1 MPFFGV
7 RRRTVGPAGPR
18 REGDGSRE
26 RKAEFSW
33 AGGLPLRA
41 GKWAMAS
48 YGHHRSRTMMI
59 TSGAPGSSNQN
70 SLANVCFASLH
81 GQVDVSQADVLEGLS
96 VRWLK
101 SGGCDKF
108 ADVQWSRRYNVNRA
122 GLILMAT
129 HKLTAEIINAAVEG
143 FEQQKLRIDAQIA
156 ELRAMHHVG
165 PTETAAAPELPKGKR
180 RKMSA
185 AARKRIGDAQRK
197 RWAESKKESAP
208 SSPVAPE
215 AAKPK
220 RKLSAAGKKAIAE
233 ASRRRWARVRAEAAT
248 AAKAK
253 QPPAAK
259 KAVTK
264 KAPVKA
270 SRKAAKKVA
279 AKKTAATP
287 AVPAAT
293 E

>member
-7 RRRTVGPAGPR
+7 RRRTVGLAGPR

-41 GKWAMAS
+41 GKSAMAS

-108 ADVQWSRRYNVNRA
+108 VDVQWS
-122 GLILMAT
+122 
-129 HKLTAEIINAAVEG
+129 
-143 FEQQKLRIDAQIA
+143 
-156 ELRAMHHVG
+156 
-165 PTETAAAPELPKGKR
+165 
-180 RKMSA
+180 
-185 AARKRIGDAQRK
+185 
-197 RWAESKKESAP
+197 
-208 SSPVAPE
+208 
-215 AAKPK
+215 
-220 RKLSAAGKKAIAE
+220 
-233 ASRRRWARVRAEAAT
+233 
-248 AAKAK
+248 
-253 QPPAAK
+253 
-259 KAVTK
+259 
-264 KAPVKA
+264 
-270 SRKAAKKVA
+270 
-279 AKKTAATP
+279 
-287 AVPAAT
+287 
-293 E
+293 